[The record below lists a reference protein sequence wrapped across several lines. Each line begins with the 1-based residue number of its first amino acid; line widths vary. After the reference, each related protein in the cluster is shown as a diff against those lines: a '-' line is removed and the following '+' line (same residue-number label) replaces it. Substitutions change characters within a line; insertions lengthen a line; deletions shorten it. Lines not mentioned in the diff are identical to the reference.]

1 MSYYCEDSK
10 RYWLDSKKIWLNL
23 EDLKGILQAF
33 GFDRTPMARDLLAP
47 AQPPT
52 RVQGATPE
60 HIEHIESNRQRMT
73 DWGEW
78 MLQKMVSQT
87 TLSYEDWLLATGRTS
102 SQDFITTLKNKRKME
117 EEEEE
122 VEGNINP
129 IPDNQ
134 INTIPET
141 LAPELQDC

>member
-10 RYWLDSKKIWLNL
+10 RYWLDSKKIWLDL

-52 RVQGATPE
+52 RVQGATTVE
-60 HIEHIESNRQRMT
+60 HIEHIESSRQRMT

-87 TLSYEDWLLATGRTS
+87 TLSYYFLGLRQLRYPFD
-102 SQDFITTLKNKRKME
+102 
-117 EEEEE
+117 
-122 VEGNINP
+122 EGNRSSTTRP
-129 IPDNQ
+129 WPRPTSNQ
-134 INTIPET
+134 WAGSCPYTVSLCT
-141 LAPELQDC
+141 HY